1 MSARGLFDT
10 DSEEEL
16 PAGWEERSTTD
27 GKVFYANHQN
37 CETQWEHPTTGKK
50 KRITG
55 ELPYGWSTETD
66 GQNRRVFVDLSS

>member
-27 GKVFYANHQN
+27 GKVFYAKYVCNFAFLSIWFSNIKHN
-37 CETQWEHPTTGKK
+37 RYYNNLPLHET
-50 KRITG
+50 
-55 ELPYGWSTETD
+55 
-66 GQNRRVFVDLSS
+66 F